1 MENMSYE
8 IRVKNHLDPCW
19 QDWFDGWTITN
30 LEDGEVL
37 LTSAAADQSALH
49 GTLNKIRDLNL
60 KLISV
65 VEVDQHQSIKIK
77 SESNIDSSES
87 KL

>member
-1 MENMSYE
+1 VEIMTYE

-19 QDWFDGWTITN
+19 HDWFEGWEITN

-37 LTSAAADQSALH
+37 LTSKAVDQPALH
-49 GTLNKIRDLNL
+49 GALNKIRDLNL

-65 VEVDQHQSIKIK
+65 IEVNLQQTKNENP
-77 SESNIDSSES
+77 ESDIQ
-87 KL
+87 

>member
-1 MENMSYE
+1 MTYE

-19 QDWFDGWTITN
+19 RDWFDGWKITN
-30 LEDGEVL
+30 LKDGEVL
-37 LTSAAADQSALH
+37 LTSVTADQSALH

-65 VEVDQHQSIKIK
+65 VEVD
-77 SESNIDSSES
+77 
-87 KL
+87 

>member
-1 MENMSYE
+1 MTYE

-19 QDWFDGWTITN
+19 RDWFDGWTITN

-37 LTSAAADQSALH
+37 LTNASVDQSALH

-60 KLISV
+60 TLISV
-65 VEVDQHQSIKIK
+65 TQISGEQ
-77 SESNIDSSES
+77 
-87 KL
+87 